1 LRPWKPHSP
10 QHRCWKLPTR
20 CGSQKCEELKV
31 FFFLFLYIYFL
42 HIIIQYPSEITPYGV
57 VVKNVKIKK
66 FFPFF
71 FLYILS
77 SYYHPISLRNYTI
90 RLNNWTLRINS
101 PWSPQR
107 CHLNTPGSTITPRWT
122 TYHKDFTKPNYNPQ
136 ATQTPSVQYTLNYIH
151 LHSLHF
157 TSTYY
162 IIPAA

>member
-1 LRPWKPHSP
+1 MYLVNWKGF
-10 QHRCWKLPTR
+10 LPVDKVNLPR
-20 CGSQKCEELKV
+20 QLEETL
-31 FFFLFLYIYFL
+31 
-42 HIIIQYPSEITPYGV
+42 PASSAGV

-71 FLYILS
+71 FLYIFS

-107 CHLNTPGSTITPRWT
+107 RHWNTPGSTITPRWT

-136 ATQTPSVQYTLNYIH
+136 ATQTPPVQYTLIYIH